1 MRRRAFRPEVP
12 GRLEDRSLLSGVAG
26 LPGGPVVLSIPQ
38 LNQQIEH
45 MQSSFAYFSRYR
57 EIPHL
62 LNELH
67 DDAEM
72 IPFSRADG
80 LDESIDDIVERIKIA
95 PIDAIEIERH
105 DHGRQN
111 RWPDLR
117 WRLKRQRM
125 QRRQPL
131 PRRGAQV
138 LQHGS

>member
-80 LDESIDDIVERIKIA
+80 LDESIDDIVERMQEGLAARA
-95 PIDAIEIERH
+95 PHPVRSARNELMIVIRSNIMARIRAGDAV
-105 DHGRQN
+105 
-111 RWPDLR
+111 
-117 WRLKRQRM
+117 
-125 QRRQPL
+125 
-131 PRRGAQV
+131 PR
-138 LQHGS
+138 